1 MQQTENDQKIKRII
15 RWRETMA
22 TLNDERF
29 FEIMRVYIGEI
40 HTPYNK
46 DKLIEQLSSILRKE
60 QNRERILSYLN
71 DFDIEML
78 TVIHSVEKVTKEKLT
93 EFFSNEYPLSEI
105 YSELLNLAERLLV
118 YTYKDETE
126 TAYIELNPLLEDL
139 ITPYLDIEKLLPEP
153 VYSERNFNI
162 QKPLSTS
169 VIAGFIS
176 YIYENPE
183 MSKNNTDLKKKD
195 LERLSEIFPDTAEYL
210 PLLLKGLINLKL
222 VKQTEKALC
231 VDESRLEIFA
241 KNSELEQYAFLSVA
255 AAARLGREGLRTQT
269 QLLLDVAASL
279 PEQGLSRSSI
289 LRMAFLISSK
299 KADSEAAPVQG
310 RFSRILEA
318 HMNRSSPSEYSGQL
332 VDQIIDNAA
341 SFGIFVQSGKTEN
354 GEPVFV
360 PGQPITKKDAPLS
373 DELKTTALNVNAGT
387 SIAIMPGLPLSN
399 LLPLIQFMNIKSCN
413 IVSEYE
419 ITRKSISRAFDRGS
433 FKDQI
438 LKRIS
443 SYTPYKIPQSLEM
456 IIDEWQNSYS
466 SAAIYKGYV
475 LKVDEK
481 TERVIENN
489 PRITPFINMKLAPGI
504 FLLNI
509 PLEQDADEFI
519 KSSGLDFMGRVKT
532 AVQEKENINYPILGK
547 GKKLF
552 SKSTEENPAFKKLKE
567 FRQKE
572 EGFKNSLLKKLEGL
586 ELTKQ
591 QLEGLTN
598 RINRR
603 VILTEEQLNP
613 ETVRVEILEADGIN
627 FTGKIRLLE
636 SAIQNGDSIEF
647 SIPNEK
653 DSSRIEKILGL
664 PLMLAKQ
671 TGDSLVKLAINNGDD
686 SCEIRFYSVSRATHI
701 KIIRTSLFK

>member
-1 MQQTENDQKIKRII
+1 
-15 RWRETMA
+15 MA

-46 DKLIEQLSSILRKE
+46 DKLIEQLSSILRRE
-60 QNRERILSYLN
+60 HNRERILSYLN

-78 TVIHSVEKVTKEKLT
+78 TVIQSVEKVTKEKLT

-153 VYSERNFNI
+153 VYSERNFNL
-162 QKPLSTS
+162 QEPLSTS
-169 VIAGFIS
+169 VIAGFVA

-183 MSKNNTDLKKKD
+183 MCKNNTDLKKKD
-195 LERLSEIFPDTAEYL
+195 LERLSEIFPGTAECL

-241 KNSELEQYAFLSVA
+241 ENSELEQYAFLSVA

-289 LRMAFLISSK
+289 LRMAFLISSR
-299 KADSEAAPVQG
+299 KADAEAAPVQG

-318 HMNRSSPSEYSGQL
+318 HMNRSAPSEYSGQL

-341 SFGIFVQSGKTEN
+341 AFGIFVQSGKTET

-360 PGQPITKKDAPLS
+360 PGQPITKKEVPVS
-373 DELKTTALNVNAGT
+373 DELRSSALNVNAGT

-419 ITRKSISRAFDRGS
+419 ITRKSISRAFDRGA

-466 SAAIYKGYV
+466 SAAIYRGYV

-519 KSSGLDFMGRVKT
+519 KSSGIDFMGSVKT
-532 AVQEKENINYPILGK
+532 AVQEKENINYPVLGK

-552 SKSTEENPAFKKLKE
+552 SKKTEENPAFKKLKE

-572 EGFKNSLLKKLEGL
+572 EGFKESLLKKLEGL
-586 ELTKQ
+586 KLTKQ

-671 TGDSLVKLAINNGDD
+671 TGDSLVKLAINNGGD

>member
-1 MQQTENDQKIKRII
+1 
-15 RWRETMA
+15 MA

-46 DKLIEQLSSILRKE
+46 DKLIEQLSSILRRE

-78 TVIHSVEKVTKEKLT
+78 TVIQSVEKVTKEKLT

-241 KNSELEQYAFLSVA
+241 ENSELEQYAFLSVA

-438 LKRIS
+438 LERIS

-489 PRITPFINMKLAPGI
+489 PRIAPFINMKLAPGI

-572 EGFKNSLLKKLEGL
+572 EGFKKSLLKKLEGL

-653 DSSRIEKILGL
+653 DPAKIETILGL

>member
-1 MQQTENDQKIKRII
+1 
-15 RWRETMA
+15 MA

-46 DKLIEQLSSILRKE
+46 DKLIEQLSSILRRE

-78 TVIHSVEKVTKEKLT
+78 TVIQSVEKVTKEKLT
-93 EFFSNEYPLSEI
+93 DFFSNEYPLSEI

-153 VYSERNFNI
+153 VYSERNFNL
-162 QKPLSTS
+162 QEPLSTS
-169 VIAGFIS
+169 VIAGFVA

-183 MSKNNTDLKKKD
+183 MCKNNTDLKKKD
-195 LERLSEIFPDTAEYL
+195 LERLSEIFPGTAECL

-241 KNSELEQYAFLSVA
+241 ENSELEQYAFLSVA

-289 LRMAFLISSK
+289 LRMAFLISSR
-299 KADSEAAPVQG
+299 KADAEAAPVQG

-332 VDQIIDNAA
+332 VDQIIENAA

-354 GEPVFV
+354 GEPVFM

-438 LKRIS
+438 LGRIS

-475 LKVDEK
+475 LKVDKK

-489 PRITPFINMKLAPGI
+489 PRIAPFINMKLAPGI

-519 KSSGLDFMGRVKT
+519 KSSGIDFMGRVKT

-552 SKSTEENPAFKKLKE
+552 SKSTEKNPAFKKLKE

-572 EGFKNSLLKKLEGL
+572 EGFKESLLKKLEGL

-671 TGDSLVKLAINNGDD
+671 TGDSLVKLAINNGGDN
-686 SCEIRFYSVSRATHI
+686 CEIRFYSVSRATHI

>member
-1 MQQTENDQKIKRII
+1 
-15 RWRETMA
+15 MA

-46 DKLIEQLSSILRKE
+46 DKLIEQLSSILRRE

-78 TVIHSVEKVTKEKLT
+78 TVIQSVEKVTKEKLT

-153 VYSERNFNI
+153 VYSERNFNL
-162 QKPLSTS
+162 QEPLSTS
-169 VIAGFIS
+169 VIAGFVA

-183 MSKNNTDLKKKD
+183 MCKNNTDLKKKD
-195 LERLSEIFPDTAEYL
+195 LERLSEIFPGTAECL

-241 KNSELEQYAFLSVA
+241 ENSELEQYAFLSVA

-289 LRMAFLISSK
+289 LRMAFLISSR
-299 KADSEAAPVQG
+299 KADAEAAPVQG

-318 HMNRSSPSEYSGQL
+318 HMNRSAPSEYSGQL

-341 SFGIFVQSGKTEN
+341 AFGIFMQSGKTET
-354 GEPVFV
+354 GEPIFV
-360 PGQPITKKDAPLS
+360 PGQPITKKEVPVS
-373 DELKTTALNVNAGT
+373 DELRSSALNVNAGT

-419 ITRKSISRAFDRGS
+419 ITRKSISRAFDRGA

-466 SAAIYKGYV
+466 SAAIYRGYV

-519 KSSGLDFMGRVKT
+519 KSSGIDFMGSVKT
-532 AVQEKENINYPILGK
+532 AVQEKENINYPVLGK

-552 SKSTEENPAFKKLKE
+552 SKKTEENPAFKKLKE

-572 EGFKNSLLKKLEGL
+572 EGFKESLLKKLEGL

-671 TGDSLVKLAINNGDD
+671 TGDSLVKLAINNGGD

>member
-241 KNSELEQYAFLSVA
+241 ENSELEQYAFLSVA

-438 LKRIS
+438 LERIS

-489 PRITPFINMKLAPGI
+489 PRIAPFINMKLAPGI

-598 RINRR
+598 RINHR

-653 DSSRIEKILGL
+653 DPAKIETILGL

>member
-46 DKLIEQLSSILRKE
+46 DKLIEQLSSILRRE

-153 VYSERNFNI
+153 VYSERNFNL
-162 QKPLSTS
+162 QEPLSTS
-169 VIAGFIS
+169 VIAGFVA

-183 MSKNNTDLKKKD
+183 MCKNNTDLKKKD
-195 LERLSEIFPDTAEYL
+195 LERLSEIFPDTAECL

-241 KNSELEQYAFLSVA
+241 ENSELEQYAFLSVA

-438 LKRIS
+438 LERIS

-489 PRITPFINMKLAPGI
+489 PRIAPFINMKLAPGI

-653 DSSRIEKILGL
+653 DPAKIETILGL

>member
-241 KNSELEQYAFLSVA
+241 ENSELEQYAFLSVA

-360 PGQPITKKDAPLS
+360 PGQPITKKDAPIS

-438 LKRIS
+438 LERIS

-489 PRITPFINMKLAPGI
+489 PRIAPFINMKLAPGI

-572 EGFKNSLLKKLEGL
+572 EGFKESLLKKLEGL

-653 DSSRIEKILGL
+653 DPAKIETILGL

>member
-1 MQQTENDQKIKRII
+1 
-15 RWRETMA
+15 MA

-46 DKLIEQLSSILRKE
+46 DKLIEQLSSILRRE

-78 TVIHSVEKVTKEKLT
+78 TVIQSVEKVTKEKLT

-153 VYSERNFNI
+153 VYSERNFNL
-162 QKPLSTS
+162 QEPLSTS
-169 VIAGFIS
+169 VIAGFVA

-183 MSKNNTDLKKKD
+183 MCKSNTDLKKKD
-195 LERLSEIFPDTAEYL
+195 LERLSEIFPGTAECL

-241 KNSELEQYAFLSVA
+241 ENSELEQYAFLSVA

-289 LRMAFLISSK
+289 LRMAFLISSR
-299 KADSEAAPVQG
+299 KADAEAAPVQG

-318 HMNRSSPSEYSGQL
+318 HMNRSAPSEYSGQL

-341 SFGIFVQSGKTEN
+341 AFGIFMQSGKTET
-354 GEPVFV
+354 GEPIFV
-360 PGQPITKKDAPLS
+360 PGQPITKKEVPVS
-373 DELKTTALNVNAGT
+373 DELRSSALNVNAGT

-419 ITRKSISRAFDRGS
+419 ITRKSISRAFDRGA

-466 SAAIYKGYV
+466 SAAIYRGYV

-519 KSSGLDFMGRVKT
+519 KSSGIDFMGSVKT
-532 AVQEKENINYPILGK
+532 AVQEKENINYPVLGK

-552 SKSTEENPAFKKLKE
+552 SKKTEENPAFKKLKE

-572 EGFKNSLLKKLEGL
+572 EGFKESLLKKLEGL

-671 TGDSLVKLAINNGDD
+671 TGDSLVKLAINNGGD

>member
-1 MQQTENDQKIKRII
+1 LQQTENDQKIKRII

-241 KNSELEQYAFLSVA
+241 ENSELEQYAFLSVA

-438 LKRIS
+438 LERIS

-489 PRITPFINMKLAPGI
+489 PRIAPFINMKLAPGI

-598 RINRR
+598 RINHR

-653 DSSRIEKILGL
+653 DPAKIETILGL

>member
-46 DKLIEQLSSILRKE
+46 DKLIEQLSSILRRE

-241 KNSELEQYAFLSVA
+241 ENSELEQYAFLSVA

-318 HMNRSSPSEYSGQL
+318 HMNRSSPSEYSEQL

-360 PGQPITKKDAPLS
+360 PGQPITKKDAPIS

-438 LKRIS
+438 LERIS

-489 PRITPFINMKLAPGI
+489 PRIAPFINMKLAPGI

-653 DSSRIEKILGL
+653 DPAKIETILGL

>member
-1 MQQTENDQKIKRII
+1 
-15 RWRETMA
+15 
-22 TLNDERF
+22 
-29 FEIMRVYIGEI
+29 
-40 HTPYNK
+40 
-46 DKLIEQLSSILRKE
+46 
-60 QNRERILSYLN
+60 
-71 DFDIEML
+71 
-78 TVIHSVEKVTKEKLT
+78 
-93 EFFSNEYPLSEI
+93 
-105 YSELLNLAERLLV
+105 
-118 YTYKDETE
+118 
-126 TAYIELNPLLEDL
+126 
-139 ITPYLDIEKLLPEP
+139 
-153 VYSERNFNI
+153 
-162 QKPLSTS
+162 
-169 VIAGFIS
+169 
-176 YIYENPE
+176 
-183 MSKNNTDLKKKD
+183 
-195 LERLSEIFPDTAEYL
+195 
-210 PLLLKGLINLKL
+210 
-222 VKQTEKALC
+222 
-231 VDESRLEIFA
+231 
-241 KNSELEQYAFLSVA
+241 
-255 AAARLGREGLRTQT
+255 
-269 QLLLDVAASL
+269 
-279 PEQGLSRSSI
+279 
-289 LRMAFLISSK
+289 
-299 KADSEAAPVQG
+299 
-310 RFSRILEA
+310 
-318 HMNRSSPSEYSGQL
+318 
-332 VDQIIDNAA
+332 
-341 SFGIFVQSGKTEN
+341 
-354 GEPVFV
+354 
-360 PGQPITKKDAPLS
+360 
-373 DELKTTALNVNAGT
+373 
-387 SIAIMPGLPLSN
+387 MPGLPLSN

-438 LKRIS
+438 LGRIS

-475 LKVDEK
+475 LKVDKK

-489 PRITPFINMKLAPGI
+489 PRIAPFINMKLAPGI

-552 SKSTEENPAFKKLKE
+552 SKKTEENAAFKKLKE

-653 DSSRIEKILGL
+653 DPAKIETILGL

>member
-46 DKLIEQLSSILRKE
+46 DKLIEQLSSILRRE

-241 KNSELEQYAFLSVA
+241 ENSELEQYAFLSVA

-279 PEQGLSRSSI
+279 PEQGLSLSSI

-360 PGQPITKKDAPLS
+360 PGQPITKKDAPIS

-419 ITRKSISRAFDRGS
+419 ITRKSISRAFDRGA

-438 LKRIS
+438 LERIS

-489 PRITPFINMKLAPGI
+489 PRIAPFINMKLAPGI

-653 DSSRIEKILGL
+653 DPAKIETILGL

-701 KIIRTSLFK
+701 KIIRTSLFR

>member
-222 VKQTEKALC
+222 IKQTEKALC

-241 KNSELEQYAFLSVA
+241 ENSELEQYAFLSVA

-438 LKRIS
+438 LERIS

-489 PRITPFINMKLAPGI
+489 PRIAPFINMKLAPGI

-567 FRQKE
+567 FRKKE

-653 DSSRIEKILGL
+653 DPAKIETILGL

>member
-46 DKLIEQLSSILRKE
+46 DKLIEQLSSILRRE

-241 KNSELEQYAFLSVA
+241 ENSELEQYAFLSVA

-438 LKRIS
+438 LERIS

-489 PRITPFINMKLAPGI
+489 PRIAPFINMKLAPGI

-653 DSSRIEKILGL
+653 DPAKIETILGL

>member
-1 MQQTENDQKIKRII
+1 LQQTENDQKIKRII

-46 DKLIEQLSSILRKE
+46 DKLIEQLSSILRRE

-153 VYSERNFNI
+153 VYSERNFNL
-162 QKPLSTS
+162 QEPLSTS
-169 VIAGFIS
+169 VIAGFVA

-183 MSKNNTDLKKKD
+183 MCKNNTDLKKKD
-195 LERLSEIFPDTAEYL
+195 LERLSEIFPGTAECL

-241 KNSELEQYAFLSVA
+241 ENSELEQYAFLSVA

-438 LKRIS
+438 LERIS

-653 DSSRIEKILGL
+653 DPAKIETILGL

>member
-46 DKLIEQLSSILRKE
+46 DKLIEQLSSILRRE

-78 TVIHSVEKVTKEKLT
+78 TVIQSVEKVTKEKLT

-241 KNSELEQYAFLSVA
+241 ENSELEQYAFLSVA

-438 LKRIS
+438 LERIS

-653 DSSRIEKILGL
+653 DPAKIETILGL

>member
-46 DKLIEQLSSILRKE
+46 DKLIEQLSSILRRE

-118 YTYKDETE
+118 YTYKDKTE

-153 VYSERNFNI
+153 VYSERNFNL
-162 QKPLSTS
+162 QEPLSTS

-241 KNSELEQYAFLSVA
+241 ENSELEQYAFLSVA

-438 LKRIS
+438 LERIS

-509 PLEQDADEFI
+509 PLEQDAAEFI

-653 DSSRIEKILGL
+653 DPAKIETILGL

>member
-93 EFFSNEYPLSEI
+93 EFFSNEYPLSKI

-153 VYSERNFNI
+153 VYSERNFNL
-162 QKPLSTS
+162 QEPLSTS
-169 VIAGFIS
+169 VIAGFVA

-183 MSKNNTDLKKKD
+183 MCKNNTDLKKKD
-195 LERLSEIFPDTAEYL
+195 LERLSEIFPGTAECL

-241 KNSELEQYAFLSVA
+241 ENSELEQYAFLSVA

-289 LRMAFLISSK
+289 LRMAFLISSR
-299 KADSEAAPVQG
+299 KADAEAAPVQG

-318 HMNRSSPSEYSGQL
+318 HMNRSAPSEYSGQL

-341 SFGIFVQSGKTEN
+341 AFGIFVQSGKTET
-354 GEPVFV
+354 GEPIFV
-360 PGQPITKKDAPLS
+360 PGQPITKKEVPVS
-373 DELKTTALNVNAGT
+373 DELRSSALNVNAGT

-419 ITRKSISRAFDRGS
+419 ITRKSISRAFDRGA

-466 SAAIYKGYV
+466 SAAIYRGYV

-519 KSSGLDFMGRVKT
+519 KSSGIDFMGSVKT

-572 EGFKNSLLKKLEGL
+572 EGFKESLLKKLEGL

-671 TGDSLVKLAINNGDD
+671 TGDSLVKLAINNGGD

>member
-1 MQQTENDQKIKRII
+1 
-15 RWRETMA
+15 MA

-46 DKLIEQLSSILRKE
+46 DKLIEQLSSILRRE

-78 TVIHSVEKVTKEKLT
+78 TVIQSVEKVTKEKLI

-153 VYSERNFNI
+153 VYSERNFNL
-162 QKPLSTS
+162 QEPLSTS
-169 VIAGFIS
+169 VIAGFVA

-183 MSKNNTDLKKKD
+183 MCKNNTDLKKKD
-195 LERLSEIFPDTAEYL
+195 LERLSEIFPGTAECL

-241 KNSELEQYAFLSVA
+241 ENSELEQYAFLSVA

-289 LRMAFLISSK
+289 LRMAFLISSR
-299 KADSEAAPVQG
+299 KADAEASPVQG

-318 HMNRSSPSEYSGQL
+318 HMNRSAPSEYSGQL

-341 SFGIFVQSGKTEN
+341 AFGIFVQSGKTET

-419 ITRKSISRAFDRGS
+419 ITRKSISRAFDRGA

-438 LKRIS
+438 LKLIS

-466 SAAIYKGYV
+466 SAAIYRGYV

-489 PRITPFINMKLAPGI
+489 PRIAPFINMKLAPGI

-671 TGDSLVKLAINNGDD
+671 TGDSLVKLAINNGGDN
-686 SCEIRFYSVSRATHI
+686 CEIRFYSVSRATHI

>member
-1 MQQTENDQKIKRII
+1 
-15 RWRETMA
+15 MA

-46 DKLIEQLSSILRKE
+46 DKLIEQLSSKLRRE

-78 TVIHSVEKVTKEKLT
+78 TVILSVEKVTKEKLT

-153 VYSERNFNI
+153 VYSERNFNL
-162 QKPLSTS
+162 QEPLSTS
-169 VIAGFIS
+169 VIAGFVA

-183 MSKNNTDLKKKD
+183 MCKNNTDLKKKD
-195 LERLSEIFPDTAEYL
+195 LERLSEIFPGTAECL

-241 KNSELEQYAFLSVA
+241 ENSELEQYSFLSVA

-289 LRMAFLISSK
+289 LRMAFLISSR
-299 KADSEAAPVQG
+299 KADAEASPVQG

-318 HMNRSSPSEYSGQL
+318 HMNRSAPSEYSGQL

-341 SFGIFVQSGKTEN
+341 AFGIFVQSGKTET

-419 ITRKSISRAFDRGS
+419 ITRKSISRAFDRGA

-438 LKRIS
+438 LKLIS

-466 SAAIYKGYV
+466 SAAIYRGYV

-489 PRITPFINMKLAPGI
+489 PRIAPFINMKLAPGI

-671 TGDSLVKLAINNGDD
+671 TGDSLVKLAINNGGDN
-686 SCEIRFYSVSRATHI
+686 CEIRFYSVSRATHI

>member
-46 DKLIEQLSSILRKE
+46 DKLIEQLSSILRRE

-78 TVIHSVEKVTKEKLT
+78 TVIQSVEKVTKEKLT
-93 EFFSNEYPLSEI
+93 DFFSNEYPLSEI

-153 VYSERNFNI
+153 VYSERNFNL
-162 QKPLSTS
+162 QEPLSTS
-169 VIAGFIS
+169 VIAGFVA

-183 MSKNNTDLKKKD
+183 MCKNNTDLKKKD
-195 LERLSEIFPDTAEYL
+195 LERLSEIFPGTAECL

-241 KNSELEQYAFLSVA
+241 ENSELEQYAFLSVA

-289 LRMAFLISSK
+289 LRMAFLISSR
-299 KADSEAAPVQG
+299 KADAEAAPVQG

-318 HMNRSSPSEYSGQL
+318 HMNRSAPSEYSGQL

-341 SFGIFVQSGKTEN
+341 AFGIFVQSGKTET

-360 PGQPITKKDAPLS
+360 PGQPITKKEVPVS
-373 DELKTTALNVNAGT
+373 DELRSSALNVNAGT

-419 ITRKSISRAFDRGS
+419 ITRKSISRAFDRGA

-466 SAAIYKGYV
+466 SAAIY
-475 LKVDEK
+475 
-481 TERVIENN
+481 
-489 PRITPFINMKLAPGI
+489 
-504 FLLNI
+504 
-509 PLEQDADEFI
+509 
-519 KSSGLDFMGRVKT
+519 
-532 AVQEKENINYPILGK
+532 
-547 GKKLF
+547 
-552 SKSTEENPAFKKLKE
+552 
-567 FRQKE
+567 
-572 EGFKNSLLKKLEGL
+572 
-586 ELTKQ
+586 
-591 QLEGLTN
+591 
-598 RINRR
+598 
-603 VILTEEQLNP
+603 
-613 ETVRVEILEADGIN
+613 
-627 FTGKIRLLE
+627 
-636 SAIQNGDSIEF
+636 
-647 SIPNEK
+647 
-653 DSSRIEKILGL
+653 
-664 PLMLAKQ
+664 
-671 TGDSLVKLAINNGDD
+671 
-686 SCEIRFYSVSRATHI
+686 
-701 KIIRTSLFK
+701 